1 MSPSTA
7 AKDSPASESVRGL
20 GRGKKVLGWSKCFP
34 PAFLGGSRGSR
45 SSCIAVPWDRRGAGG
60 GGSISWLCTV
70 GVIKS
75 EMVFYRVLPLLPA
88 PGIKYLNPDTRFSW
102 NNHTMVSE
110 ARSQSGAA
118 QAGAAC
124 AGSSGQAG
132 LLPGLVRGGRCTRR
146 FNAHLDEQRP
156 KRHKGGYICGCKS
169 GTGCKTLLPGQG
181 GEQRPAMPCKDSRGW
196 MHTRL
201 LINTPDTHYKKNQA
215 EPQLNTNCKPS
226 RWRGERQGPPT
237 LLAE

>member
-1 MSPSTA
+1 MLPSSFFGGVKRLKILLYCRPLGPARSWGWWEHLLALHRGRDKERNGVLSSA
-7 AKDSPASESVRGL
+7 AS
-20 GRGKKVLGWSKCFP
+20 
-34 PAFLGGSRGSR
+34 
-45 SSCIAVPWDRRGAGG
+45 
-60 GGSISWLCTV
+60 
-70 GVIKS
+70 
-75 EMVFYRVLPLLPA
+75 A